1 MSWSGYGDN
10 DCYEYYELYRSAVWR
25 AITGARG
32 QAFLRELIAALDAMP
47 EKRLIADAL
56 IRDGE
61 VCAIGSVGLARGMDM
76 TRIDYENPRFVGR
89 AFGIARSMA
98 AEIEFENDGEHW
110 YEHETDEA
118 RWRRMRAWA
127 VSNLNET
134 PE

>member
-1 MSWSGYGDN
+1 MSRSGYSDN
-10 DCYEYYELYRSAVWR
+10 CEYFELWRSAVWR

-32 QAFLRELIAALDAMP
+32 QAFLRELIAALDSMP
-47 EKRLIADAL
+47 EKRLIAGEL

-61 VCAIGSVGLARGMDM
+61 VCAIGSVGLARGMDL
-76 TRIDYENPRFVGR
+76 TRIDYESPRFVGR

-98 AEIEFENDGEHW
+98 AEIEYENDGDHH
-110 YEHETDEA
+110 YDTETAED

>member
-1 MSWSGYGDN
+1 MSRSGYSDN
-10 DCYEYYELYRSAVWR
+10 CENLGLWRSAVWR
-25 AITGARG
+25 AINGARG

-47 EKRLIADAL
+47 EKRLIAGEL

-76 TRIDYENPRFVGR
+76 TRIDYESPRFVGR

-98 AEIEFENDGEHW
+98 AEIEYENDGDHH
-110 YEHETDEA
+110 YDTETAEA
-118 RWRRMRAWA
+118 RWHRMRAWA

>member
-1 MSWSGYGDN
+1 MCDYL
-10 DCYEYYELYRSAVWR
+10 ELYRSSVWR

-47 EKRLIADAL
+47 EKRLIAGML

-61 VCAIGSVGLARGMDM
+61 VCAIGSVGLARGMDL
-76 TRIDYENPRFVGR
+76 TRIDYEEPRSVGR
-89 AFGIARSMA
+89 AFGIAKSMA
-98 AEIEFENDGEHW
+98 AEIEYENDGDHH
-110 YEHETDEA
+110 YDTETAEA

-134 PE
+134 PEPR

>member
-1 MSWSGYGDN
+1 MSRSGYSD
-10 DCYEYYELYRSAVWR
+10 DCDYLELYRSAVWR

-47 EKRLIADAL
+47 EKRLIAGEL

-76 TRIDYENPRFVGR
+76 TRIDYENPRSVGR
-89 AFGIARSMA
+89 AFGVARSMA
-98 AEIEFENDGEHW
+98 AEIEFENDGDHLW
-110 YEHETDEA
+110 DNETAEA

-127 VSNLNET
+127 VRNLNET